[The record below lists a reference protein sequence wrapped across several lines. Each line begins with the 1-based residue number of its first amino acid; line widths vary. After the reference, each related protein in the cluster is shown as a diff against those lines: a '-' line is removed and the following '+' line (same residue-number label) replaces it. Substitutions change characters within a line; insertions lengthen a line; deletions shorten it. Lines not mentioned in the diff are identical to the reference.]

1 MKPCLGWLMLTHAV
15 TLFFQDQN
23 STMIIQA
30 NNLQDIEHM
39 LRSRST
45 GCSPV
50 PREGRS
56 VRSSM
61 RDLSGVIERLRREKA
76 PPPPSSA
83 SSFAP
88 QSPVLQLDSVPT
100 SSQAVYQ
107 TIKVEHDQDSIK
119 TEINEVHH
127 MLNSAHTVVGPDG
140 KAVTTLQYDRASG
153 SDSAETPEQ
162 SISDE
167 TETNIFCEIC

>member
-1 MKPCLGWLMLTHAV
+1 
-15 TLFFQDQN
+15 
-23 STMIIQA
+23 
-30 NNLQDIEHM
+30 M

-50 PREGRS
+50 PREGRAM
-56 VRSSM
+56 RSSM

-76 PPPPSSA
+76 PPPLSA
-83 SSFAP
+83 ASFAP

-127 MLNSAHTVVGPDG
+127 MLNSAHIIVGPDG
-140 KAVTTLQYDRASG
+140 KAVTTHQYERPSG

-167 TETNIFCEIC
+167 TETNIFCEICETFQIFSITGSFD